1 MHRIG
6 KPLTL
11 ALCLILASTLCLSMA
26 GIRADREPH
35 RYAPR
40 SLDQEPVQAV
50 NPVDGSVLAAWGYR
64 EGGEYS
70 IALAV
75 KTGETWSEPVFIG
88 RDDRLDQIDPALV
101 FDSRGVAYLAFS
113 VLQLGQVRITAI
125 AGEPGA
131 ALVPRIVSQVGERSV
146 APALSVIG
154 QRLVVAFRAGEDV
167 VLKDLPLFRQE
178 GFASTQGIQEGP
190 DAVDP
195 LGWIWIGNGLDG
207 DENNSGDRWQSE
219 DGKDQEA
226 TLPLGLR

>member
-1 MHRIG
+1 MHRTG
-6 KPLTL
+6 KRFTL

-26 GIRADREPH
+26 GVRADRDPH

-40 SLDQEPVQAV
+40 SLDQELVQAV

-75 KTGETWSEPVFIG
+75 KTGDIWSEPVFIG

-113 VLQLGQVRITAI
+113 VLQLGEVRITAI

-131 ALVPRIVSQVGERSV
+131 ALVPRTVSPVGERSI
-146 APALSVIG
+146 APALSVIA
-154 QRLVVAFRAGEDV
+154 QRLVVAFRAGEGV
-167 VLKDLPLFRQE
+167 VLRDLPLFSQE
-178 GFASTQGIQEGP
+178 GSASTQGIQEGP

-195 LGWIWIGNGLDG
+195 LGWVWIGNGRDS
-207 DENNSGDRWQSE
+207 DEGNSGERWQSE
-219 DGKDQEA
+219 DGKDPAA
-226 TLPLGLR
+226 TVPLGLR